1 MAKKHMIQQ
10 TSPSTV
16 HGHSGGLAGNN
27 PPKPGT
33 MTTVT
38 TFNIT
43 NPTTNDWTDIQH
55 LIEEY
60 KLDDNDLSIDQF
72 IVCKVEQKLLA
83 FGRIKKH
90 SDFDE
95 LSSLGVLTT
104 YRNKGIGKIMVH
116 ELIKL
121 ITKNIFI
128 VTVIPDYFTKLG
140 FEKISQYPESMIA
153 KQNDCKDTCVCGSPT
168 VMTFKK

>member
-1 MAKKHMIQQ
+1 
-10 TSPSTV
+10 
-16 HGHSGGLAGNN
+16 
-27 PPKPGT
+27 

-43 NPTTNDWTDIQH
+43 NPTTDDWINIRH
-55 LIEEY
+55 LIKDY

-72 IVCKVEQKLLA
+72 IVCKAGQQLLA

-90 SDFDE
+90 SDCDE

-104 YRNKGIGKIMVH
+104 YRNKSIGKTMVH

-121 ITKNIFI
+121 TTKNIFI

-140 FEKISQYPESMIA
+140 FEKVSQYPESMIA
-153 KQNDCKDTCVCGSPT
+153 KQNVCKDICGCNSPT
-168 VMTFKK
+168 VMTYKK